1 MGEKMKYY
9 TVNEVKEILGI
20 SSQAIYKSMN
30 EGRLKPYRKIYKGNK
45 LISQQG
51 LLIEYGVANSTLM
64 ENFFDFGIEIKSD
77 KREENQPDQPEQL
90 EKIAKVDSEVE
101 NATQTNPNGQLL
113 QHTIRMMEKTIDTLQ
128 KQLEEK
134 DEEIKRLHKVIMREQ
149 DLANEIQV
157 KLGQEQELQL
167 RLQGLIETKEEQEEQ
182 PKRRGIFGRKK
193 KSE

>member
-1 MGEKMKYY
+1 MKYY
-9 TVNEVKEILGI
+9 TVNEAKEILGI

-30 EGRLKPYRKIYKGNK
+30 EGKLKPYRKIYKGNK

-51 LLIEYGVANSTLM
+51 LLVEYGVTNATLT
-64 ENFFDFGIEIKSD
+64 EEFFALGIELKSD
-77 KREENQPDQPEQL
+77 KREPNQLNQPEQMEKV
-90 EKIAKVDSEVE
+90 EKIASGVE
-101 NATQTNPNGQLL
+101 EATQINPNIQLM
-113 QHTIRMMEKTIDTLQ
+113 QHSMRMMEKTIEALQ

-134 DEEIKRLHKVIMREQ
+134 DGEIKRLHQVIEREQ
-149 DLANEIQV
+149 GLANEIQV

-167 RLQGLIETKEEQEEQ
+167 RLQTLIETKEEQVEQ

>member
-1 MGEKMKYY
+1 MKYY
-9 TVNEVKEILGI
+9 TVNEAKEILGI

-30 EGRLKPYRKIYKGNK
+30 EGKLKPYRKIYKGNK

-51 LLIEYGVANSTLM
+51 LLVEYGITNATLT
-64 ENFFDFGIEIKSD
+64 EDFFALGIELKSD
-77 KREENQPDQPEQL
+77 KREPNQLNQPEQA
-90 EKIAKVDSEVE
+90 EKVEKVVSEVE
-101 NATQTNPNGQLL
+101 KATQTNPNIQLM
-113 QHTIRMMEKTIDTLQ
+113 QHSMRMMEKTIETLQ

-134 DEEIKRLHKVIMREQ
+134 DGEIKRLHEVIEREQ
-149 DLANEIQV
+149 GLANEIQV

-167 RLQGLIETKEEQEEQ
+167 RLQALIETKEEQVEQ

>member
-1 MGEKMKYY
+1 MKYY

-51 LLIEYGVANSTLM
+51 LLVEYGVANSTLM
-64 ENFFDFGIEIKSD
+64 ENFLDFGIEIKSE
-77 KREENQPDQPEQL
+77 KREENQPNQPEQL

-128 KQLEEK
+128 KQLEERDK
-134 DEEIKRLHKVIMREQ
+134 EIKRLHEVIMREQ

>member
-1 MGEKMKYY
+1 MKYY
-9 TVNEVKEILGI
+9 TVNEAKEILGI

-30 EGRLKPYRKIYKGNK
+30 EGKLKPYRKIYKGNK

-51 LLIEYGVANSTLM
+51 LLVEYGITNATLT
-64 ENFFDFGIEIKSD
+64 EDFFALGIELKSE
-77 KREENQPDQPEQL
+77 KREPNQLNQPEQA
-90 EKIAKVDSEVE
+90 EKVEKVVSEVE
-101 NATQTNPNGQLL
+101 KATQTNPNIQLM
-113 QHTIRMMEKTIDTLQ
+113 QHSMRMMEKTIETLQ

-134 DEEIKRLHKVIMREQ
+134 DGEIKRLHEVIEREQ
-149 DLANEIQV
+149 GLANEIQV

-167 RLQGLIETKEEQEEQ
+167 RLQALIETKEEQVEQ

>member
-1 MGEKMKYY
+1 MKYY
-9 TVNEVKEILGI
+9 TVNEAKEILGI

-30 EGRLKPYRKIYKGNK
+30 EGKLKPYRKIYKGNK

-51 LLIEYGVANSTLM
+51 LLVEYGVTNATLT
-64 ENFFDFGIEIKSD
+64 EEFFALGIELKSD
-77 KREENQPDQPEQL
+77 KREPNQLNQPEQMEKV
-90 EKIAKVDSEVE
+90 EKIVSEVE
-101 NATQTNPNGQLL
+101 EATQINPNIQLM
-113 QHTIRMMEKTIDTLQ
+113 QHSMRMMEKTIETLQ

-134 DEEIKRLHKVIMREQ
+134 DGEIKRLHEVIEREQ
-149 DLANEIQV
+149 GLANEIQV

-167 RLQGLIETKEEQEEQ
+167 RLQGLIETKEEQVEQ